1 MLNHTGVWNFHL
13 LHYCTSV
20 NLPKKLHLL
29 ASTRQNPLVKKYAK
43 PTNPKLLDDTF
54 FVLWVYENFPIF
66 FQYPCLEL
74 WQNKSLENKL
84 VSTMQKHV
92 LQYCCACVTACHIK
106 TAPMPYLVSES
117 PPWAAPDIRITSKV
131 LRWEKKQE
139 YLLRLQQYNFS
150 RYNTYSILLQVP
162 RYSTPY
168 NTLLHTTDR
177 HRRVAKNRQAM
188 FFFFSV
194 GAQDFVSCK
203 RIAAVHAFVP
213 PSWRICEWRCAKQY
227 KAKLELC
234 SLFHVPLSKT

>member
-1 MLNHTGVWNFHL
+1 MLSHTGVWNFHL
-13 LHYCTSV
+13 LQYCTSV

-92 LQYCCACVTACHIK
+92 LQYCCACVTACYIK

-131 LRWEKKQE
+131 LRWEKNTRVSLKAATIQFLTIQYIQ
-139 YLLRLQQYNFS
+139 YLVTSAKIQYTIQYIIT
-150 RYNTYSILLQVP
+150 YNW
-162 RYSTPY
+162 
-168 NTLLHTTDR
+168 
-177 HRRVAKNRQAM
+177 QA
-188 FFFFSV
+188 
-194 GAQDFVSCK
+194 
-203 RIAAVHAFVP
+203 
-213 PSWRICEWRCAKQY
+213 
-227 KAKLELC
+227 
-234 SLFHVPLSKT
+234 

>member
-13 LHYCTSV
+13 LQYCTSV

-29 ASTRQNPLVKKYAK
+29 TSTRQNPLVKKYAK

-168 NTLLHTTDR
+168 NTLLHTTDM

-188 FFFFSV
+188 FFFSV

>member
-13 LHYCTSV
+13 LQYCTSV

-139 YLLRLQQYNFS
+139 YLLRLQQHNFS